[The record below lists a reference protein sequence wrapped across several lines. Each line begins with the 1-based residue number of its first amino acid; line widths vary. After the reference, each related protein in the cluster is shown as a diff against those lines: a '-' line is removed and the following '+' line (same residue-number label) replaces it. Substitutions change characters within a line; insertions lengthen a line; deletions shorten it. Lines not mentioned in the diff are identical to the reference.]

1 MSEINFDGL
10 IGPTHNYSGLS
21 DGNIA
26 SKKNFFSVS
35 NPKEAALQGLK
46 KAKILINAGLNQGLF
61 LPHERPFIPGLKK
74 LGFSGDNETI
84 LKSAYEY
91 SKVLLSNFSSASSMW
106 AANAATVSPSP
117 DTKDGKVH
125 ITPANL
131 NTMFHRSLES
141 DFTYTQCKLIFSDTC
156 FVVHKP
162 ALSISGYGDEGAAN
176 HLRISKT
183 HEDKGFEI
191 FVFGESAFKEEAF
204 AEYQKTSFIK
214 RQALEVSKSVALSHK
229 LDRNNVFYLQQ
240 HPRAIDKGSFHND
253 IVSLSNENIFIA
265 HEKAFLNRD
274 VLNHVLKHLEL
285 EVENFNYIEIP
296 DKEIPLDD
304 IISSYLLNS
313 QLFTNGEGEMQL
325 ILPAEVQNYEN
336 CMQWL
341 DKLKQTSDVKLFD
354 FVNIKQSMMNGGGP
368 ACLRLKVILNE
379 DEINKVNKNFILN
392 NKRLELIE
400 DLIEREYRDELYPDD
415 LKDPSLLDESRRVL
429 DELTQIFGTGSIY
442 EFQKL

>member
-1 MSEINFDGL
+1 MPEINFDGL

-106 AANAATVSPSP
+106 AANAATISPSP

-191 FVFGESAFKEEAF
+191 FVFGESGFKEEAF

-240 HPRAIDKGSFHND
+240 HPHAIDKGSFHND

-265 HEKAFLNRD
+265 HEKAFANRD
-274 VLNHVLKHLEL
+274 VLNHVLDHLEL

-325 ILPAEVQNYEN
+325 ILPTEVQNYEN

-341 DKLKQTSDVKLFD
+341 DKLKHTSDVRLLD
-354 FVNIKQSMMNGGGP
+354 FINIKQSMMNGGGP

-379 DEINKVNKNFILN
+379 DEIKKVNKNFILN
-392 NKRLELIE
+392 NKRLQLIE

-415 LKDPSLLDESRRVL
+415 LKDPNLLDESRRVL
-429 DELTQIFGTGSIY
+429 DELTQIFSTGSIY

>member
-106 AANAATVSPSP
+106 AANAATISPSP

-191 FVFGESAFKEEAF
+191 FVFGESGFKEEAF

-214 RQALEVSKSVALSHK
+214 RQALEVSKSVAFSHK

-265 HEKAFLNRD
+265 HEKAFVNRD
-274 VLNHVLKHLEL
+274 VLNHVLEHLEL
-285 EVENFNYIEIP
+285 EVKNFNYIEIP

-379 DEINKVNKNFILN
+379 DEIKKVNKNFILN

-400 DLIEREYRDELYPDD
+400 DLIEREYRDVLYPDD
-415 LKDPSLLDESRRVL
+415 LKDPSLLEESRRVL

-442 EFQKL
+442 EFQKF

>member
-26 SKKNFFSVS
+26 SKKNFLSVS

-106 AANAATVSPSP
+106 AANAATISPSP

-341 DKLKQTSDVKLFD
+341 EKLKQTSDVKLFD

>member
-26 SKKNFFSVS
+26 SKENFLSVS

-106 AANAATVSPSP
+106 AANAATISPSP
-117 DTKDGKVH
+117 DTKDDKVH

-191 FVFGESAFKEEAF
+191 FVFGESGFKEEAY
-204 AEYQKTSFIK
+204 AQYQKTSFIK
-214 RQALEVSKSVALSHK
+214 RQALEVSKSVALRHK
-229 LDRNNVFYLQQ
+229 LDRNKVFYLQQ
-240 HPRAIDKGSFHND
+240 SGYAIDKGSFHND

-274 VLNHVLKHLEL
+274 VLNHVLKNLEL

-325 ILPAEVQNYEN
+325 ILPA
-336 CMQWL
+336 
-341 DKLKQTSDVKLFD
+341 
-354 FVNIKQSMMNGGGP
+354 
-368 ACLRLKVILNE
+368 
-379 DEINKVNKNFILN
+379 
-392 NKRLELIE
+392 
-400 DLIEREYRDELYPDD
+400 
-415 LKDPSLLDESRRVL
+415 
-429 DELTQIFGTGSIY
+429 
-442 EFQKL
+442 

>member
-26 SKKNFFSVS
+26 SKKNFLSVS

-106 AANAATVSPSP
+106 AANAATISPSP

>member
-106 AANAATVSPSP
+106 AANAATISPSP

-274 VLNHVLKHLEL
+274 VLNHVLKHLEM

-400 DLIEREYRDELYPDD
+400 NLIEREYRDELYPDD